1 MHVVILYIL
10 ILFLSPSV
18 GAVMIIFYIVTC
30 PKHVGPGSLAHHD
43 IDGSLIIL
51 VFYHIQKGVGR

>member
-18 GAVMIIFYIVTC
+18 GAVMIVFYIVTC
-30 PKHVGPGSLAHHD
+30 PKRAGPGPLGHND
-43 IDGSLIIL
+43 IDGSLRIL
-51 VFYHIQKGVGR
+51 VFYHVQKGMGR